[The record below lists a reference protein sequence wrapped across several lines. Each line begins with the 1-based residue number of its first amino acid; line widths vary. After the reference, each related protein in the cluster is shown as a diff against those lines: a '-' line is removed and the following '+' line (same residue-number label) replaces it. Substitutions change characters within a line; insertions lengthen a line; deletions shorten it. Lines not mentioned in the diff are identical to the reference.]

1 MVEGA
6 VGMDVTEAQWRPAT
20 GAEVAAFM
28 GEKVYKDALTGQT
41 LPPAL
46 VEEARK
52 RELEYFASK
61 GVRHLRPREEAYR
74 VMGKAPI
81 SVKWVDTN
89 KQDDENPLIRSRLVA
104 REIRLPGQDSIFAP
118 TRGAPHGTQCGHN
131 GVAGLAQA

>member
-1 MVEGA
+1 
-6 VGMDVTEAQWRPAT
+6 
-20 GAEVAAFM
+20 M
-28 GEKVYKDALTGQT
+28 GEKIYKDALTGET

-61 GVRHLRPREEAYR
+61 GVWHLRLREEAYR

-104 REIRLPGQDSIFAP
+104 REIRLPGQESIFAP
-118 TRGAPHGTQCGHN
+118 TPPLEALRTVPRRTCRACPSMT
-131 GVAGLAQA
+131 GVRSPRI

>member
-1 MVEGA
+1 MVESA

-20 GAEVAAFM
+20 EVEVAAFI
-28 GEKVYKDALTGQT
+28 GEKIYKDALTGQT

-61 GVRHLRPREEAYR
+61 GVWHLRPREEAYR

-89 KQDDENPLIRSRLVA
+89 KQDDENPPIRSRLVA
-104 REIRLPGQDSIFAP
+104 REIR
-118 TRGAPHGTQCGHN
+118 
-131 GVAGLAQA
+131 